1 MAKYIT
7 RREILSEACDRMVRE
22 MYMRAQPS
30 VDINIYIDKFKSGEL
45 DPEKDRVYDWHYL
58 PMEIQSQIV
67 QDYLNAYGAN
77 DWLKRACEFLFE
89 LFKDGGRRIVYEDIF
104 NTGEKVRSSEKTET
118 LNELIGNENAEK
130 VYKLMHDFLGFYRTN
145 MDEHAIR
152 GAIFKCPTS
161 NPKTVIEKWGPDFK
175 IDDSVYKGYNDE
187 DWDYSY
193 KDYYDGKLSEEY
205 LEEKEWEEMEKN
217 SNKEEEQ
224 S

>member
-1 MAKYIT
+1 MTKYIT
-7 RREILSEACDRMVRE
+7 RREILGEACERMIRE

-45 DPEKDRVYDWHYL
+45 DPDKDHVYDWHYL

-89 LFKDGGRRIVYEDIF
+89 LFKEGGRRTVYEDIF
-104 NTGEKVRSSEKTET
+104 KTGEKVRSSEKTET
-118 LNELIGNENAEK
+118 LDKLIGNENAEK
-130 VYKLMHDFLGFYRTN
+130 VYKLMNDFLGFYRTN
-145 MDEHAIR
+145 IDEHTIR

-161 NPKTVIEKWGPDFK
+161 NPKSVIEKWGPDFK
-175 IDDSVYKGYNDE
+175 IDDSVYKGYDDE

-205 LEEKEWEEMEKN
+205 LEEKEWEEIEKN
-217 SNKEEEQ
+217 SNKEEEE
-224 S
+224 

>member
-1 MAKYIT
+1 
-7 RREILSEACDRMVRE
+7 
-22 MYMRAQPS
+22 MRAQPS

-118 LNELIGNENAEK
+118 LDELIGNENAEK

>member
-1 MAKYIT
+1 
-7 RREILSEACDRMVRE
+7 
-22 MYMRAQPS
+22 MRAQPS
-30 VDINIYIDKFKSGEL
+30 VDINIYIDKYRSGEL
-45 DPEKDRVYDWHYL
+45 DPKKDHVYNWHYL
-58 PMEIQSQIV
+58 PREIQSQIV

-77 DWLKRACEFLFE
+77 NWLKRACEFLFE
-89 LFKDGGRRIVYEDIF
+89 LFKEGGRRTVYEDIF

-118 LNELIGNENAEK
+118 LDELIGGENAEK
-130 VYKLMHDFLGFYRTN
+130 VYKLMEDFMGFYRTN
-145 MDEHAIR
+145 MDEHTIR
-152 GAIFKCPTS
+152 GAIFQCPTI
-161 NPKTVIEKWGPDFK
+161 NPKDVIEKWGPDFK

-217 SNKEEEQ
+217 SNKEEEEQ